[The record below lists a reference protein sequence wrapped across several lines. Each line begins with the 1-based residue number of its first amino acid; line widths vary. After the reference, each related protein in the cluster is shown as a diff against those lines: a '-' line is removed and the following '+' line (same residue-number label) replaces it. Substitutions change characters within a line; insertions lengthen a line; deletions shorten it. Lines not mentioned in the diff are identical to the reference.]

1 MFADADSV
9 WRRGGLMKKN
19 LGYVLSAMTVV
30 LILATWANAD
40 EVRTVTAEGV
50 GAVLAGDMA
59 LARDRAIKDAQRN
72 AVELT
77 VGVLI
82 EAKTINHNYT
92 LIKDEIYARS
102 AGYVQD
108 YKILEEWQE
117 TGLLRVIIQAR
128 VTTALLQKDLDRV
141 IESVERPRIL
151 FMVSQQDIGE
161 NRSKAWW
168 GGTEGT
174 GLLVAEATLQQ
185 HFIDN
190 HFLVVDHALKELAGP
205 IPPDPSDSQAT
216 AVGRDYDAEVVIL
229 GHAVVKD
236 AGLIEEFDLNSY
248 RAEISARAI
257 QVDNGHVLASANAGA
272 AAPHVDPLTGG
283 NVALKNASEE
293 LANALVPKI
302 IEKWVKPTMLVTI
315 DVVDITRYADFVRFK
330 GVLKDQVWGV
340 DKVYQRDFKIN
351 KANLEVNYRGTA
363 QGLADELALKSFD
376 TFRIDIVEASQNRLK
391 LRFIAEPHM

>member
-1 MFADADSV
+1 
-9 WRRGGLMKKN
+9 MKKT
-19 LGYVLSAMTVV
+19 LEYVLSSVMIV
-30 LILATWANAD
+30 LVLATWAKGD
-40 EVRTVTAEGV
+40 ELRTVTAEGV
-50 GAVLAGDMA
+50 GAILAGDVA
-59 LARDRAIKDAQRN
+59 LARDRAVKDAQRN

-82 EAKTINHNYT
+82 DAKTINHNYT

-128 VTTALLQKDLDRV
+128 VTTAPLQKDLDRV
-141 IESVERPRIL
+141 IEAVERPRIL

-161 NRSKAWW
+161 NQSKAWW
-168 GGTEGT
+168 EGT
-174 GLLVAEATLQQ
+174 AGMGRLVAEATLQQ

-190 HFLVVDHALKELAGP
+190 HFLVVDHALKQPAGP
-205 IPPDPSDSQAT
+205 VPLDPSDSQAT

-236 AGLIEEFDLNSY
+236 AGPIEEFDLHSY
-248 RAEISARAI
+248 RAEISVRAI
-257 QVDNGHVLASANAGA
+257 QVDNGHVLASANASA
-272 AAPHVDPLTGG
+272 AAPHIDSLAGA
-283 NVALKNASEE
+283 NVALKNASEK
-293 LANALVPKI
+293 LGSTLVPKI
-302 IEKWVKPTMLVTI
+302 IDKWVKPAVVVTI

-340 DKVYQRDFKIN
+340 DKVYQRAFQIN
-351 KANLEVNYRGTA
+351 KANLEVSYRGTA
-363 QGLADELALKSFD
+363 QDLADELALKSFD
-376 TFRIDIVEASQNRLK
+376 TFRVDIVAASQNRLK
-391 LRFIAEPHM
+391 LRFIAKPYM